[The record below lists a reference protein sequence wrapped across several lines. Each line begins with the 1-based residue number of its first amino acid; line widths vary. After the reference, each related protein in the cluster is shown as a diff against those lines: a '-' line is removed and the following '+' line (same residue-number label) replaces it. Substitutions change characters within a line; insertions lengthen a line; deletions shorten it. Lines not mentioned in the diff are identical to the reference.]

1 MVAAEPT
8 AESEPTPDAY
18 LTRLADGR
26 SVTSGELATLVY
38 DDLHAMASALFRR
51 ESRALTL
58 QPTALVHEVF
68 LRLADQNVEDGWR
81 NRAQFLAVAARSMR
95 RVLADAAR
103 VRGRLKRGGGG
114 DRVTLTGN
122 DPLTAPLDLDLV
134 DLDAALEGLAK
145 VKERY
150 ARVVELRFFA
160 GLSIPEVA
168 AVLGVSTTII
178 DREWAKARAW
188 LAVKLEAADGDP
200 AAG

>member
-1 MVAAEPT
+1 MVAVEPT
-8 AESEPTPDAY
+8 EAGESTPEAY

-26 SVTSGELATLVY
+26 LVSSAELATLVY

-68 LRLADQNVEDGWR
+68 LRLADQRVEDGWR
-81 NRAQFLAVAARSMR
+81 NRAQFLSVAARSMR

-103 VRGRLKRGGGG
+103 ERGRLKRGGGG

-122 DPLTAPLDLDLV
+122 DPETTPIDLDLV
-134 DLDAALEGLAK
+134 DLDAALDGLAK

-150 ARVVELRFFA
+150 ARVVELRYFA
-160 GLSIPEVA
+160 GLSISEVA
-168 AVLGVSTTII
+168 AVLGVSTTIV

-188 LAVKLEAADGDP
+188 LAVQLEGLR
-200 AAG
+200 G